1 MSASSLVARFP
12 KFFLVCVS
20 GLALGASA
28 PNADR
33 SEIIRGQNSRALT
46 LKQVSYLPPL
56 DEPLVP
62 AAVPRLMRGLAQ
74 RQLVDAQQPLN
85 TSWHLSVLN
94 GGQPRAARE
103 SSPLPG
109 RVIDTARSIWPR
121 ESLVPATWKFRPLDG
136 GAPVELQTSF
146 GLERGTAMCADFNGD
161 GQVEL
166 AIFGGGR
173 WWIDLNG
180 NRAWDENDLS
190 VRLGDADDQPV
201 IGDWDGDGKADIGV
215 FGRAWSGDREAVLL
229 SAGLPDADN
238 ALSGRP
244 KNMPLARA
252 AFGSR
257 DVQHT
262 AFGAVRT
269 DVIDH
274 VVQFGTSGDHAVSGD
289 FNGDGIDTVGIFRHG
304 HWVLDV
310 DGDGR
315 YTDRDL
321 AFDLGPAGG
330 IPVVGDF
337 NGDGRDEVG
346 VYDQGVW
353 HLDTNGDRMLDE
365 RDQIVHW
372 GSAGD
377 QPLVAD
383 FQGEGRDSLGLY
395 SPQASSVS
403 AQ

>member
-1 MSASSLVARFP
+1 MSASSLGARSS
-12 KFFLVCVS
+12 KFGLVCLCGFS
-20 GLALGASA
+20 LAASA

-33 SEIIRGQNSRALT
+33 SEIARGQNSRALT

-62 AAVPRLMRGLAQ
+62 ALVPKSMRGLAQ
-74 RQLVDAQQPLN
+74 RQLFDAQEPLH

-103 SSPLPG
+103 SSRLPG
-109 RVIDTARSIWPR
+109 RVIDTAQSIWPR
-121 ESLVPATWKFRPLDG
+121 ESLVPATWKFQSLDG
-136 GAPVELQTSF
+136 SAPVELQTSF
-146 GLERGTAMCADFNGD
+146 GLPRATPMCADFNGD
-161 GQVEL
+161 GQAEL
-166 AIFGGGR
+166 ALFSGGR

-180 NRAWDENDLS
+180 NRGWDEDDLT

-229 SAGLPDADN
+229 GAGLPDADN
-238 ALSGRP
+238 SLSGRP
-244 KNMPLARA
+244 KNLPLARA

-257 DVQHT
+257 DVQQT
-262 AFGAVRT
+262 AFGPVRS

-274 VVQFGTSGDHAVSGD
+274 VVKFGTSGDRAVSGD
-289 FNGDGIDTVGIFRHG
+289 FNGDGIDTVGIFRRG
-304 HWVLDV
+304 HWVLDT

-315 YTDRDL
+315 YTERDL
-321 AFDLGPAGG
+321 AFDLGPASG

-346 VYDQGVW
+346 VFDQGVW
-353 HLDTNGDRMLDE
+353 HLDINGDRVLDE
-365 RDQIVHW
+365 HDQVVRF
-372 GSAGD
+372 GAAGD

-395 SPQASSVS
+395 SPQSTGS